1 MPAEA
6 RYGSQT
12 KEVEALLA
20 RVRRLSRAECVA
32 LAQATRRT
40 TRHQGLTEAA
50 SIAHGGHTGAAALSD
65 ADAIIL
71 PLLRS
76 HGLDSGDAQDALTAV
91 RMAVVALAGRESLD
105 TEAFRILYTPWSRA
119 MGHWW

>member
-1 MPAEA
+1 MPVEA

-20 RVRRLSRAECVA
+20 RVRRLSRAECLR
-32 LAQATRRT
+32 LAETTRHSP
-40 TRHQGLTEAA
+40 RHQGLTEAA
-50 SIAHGGHTGAAALSD
+50 SIARGGHAGQSALAD

-71 PLLRS
+71 PLLRN
-76 HGLDSGDAQDALTAV
+76 HGLESGDAQDALTAV
-91 RMAVVALAGRESLD
+91 RMAAVALAGRDALD
-105 TEAFRILYTPWSRA
+105 AEAFRVLYGPWSRA